1 MVFRCPWVVGSEA
14 GASNRRIIKA
24 SGEAT
29 RAGMF
34 SVFFS
39 ILVVV
44 ALVCIFY
51 EIVMRV
57 RLTKKESASDKLAWW
72 GRGGED
78 VAATYK

>member
-1 MVFRCPWVVGSEA
+1 
-14 GASNRRIIKA
+14 
-24 SGEAT
+24 
-29 RAGMF
+29 MF